1 MTFAELYGEAL
12 HHELG
17 SADVTELFTTLRRKA
32 AINRAQREFA
42 RLTQCFVVELVQP
55 ITAGVVRYDLDALST
70 NLFVN
75 FMARPVRLVRT
86 TIASGAVMETRLAR
100 HDEAWLDAE
109 RDGWRNTPSTGV
121 SDVWAFNVDGGV
133 NAILLNPPPGP
144 PAGETWTLAVP
155 ALLNPADLVADSDVP
170 FSWQGNPQM
179 AIEPFHWALA
189 HFAASLLERLRK
201 DTQAVEGQLSLFG
214 AYVQDFKTQ
223 RRPRGGDQRV
233 RQARDYL
240 RRVRTPTSALVQG
253 DPSV

>member
-17 SADVTELFTTLRRKA
+17 SADVTELFTTVRRKA

-55 ITAGVVRYDLDALST
+55 ITLGVARYDLDALSS

-75 FMARPVRLVRT
+75 FMARPLRLVRT
-86 TIASGAVMETRLAR
+86 TTATGAIMESRLTR

-109 RDGWRNTPSTGV
+109 RGGWRDTPGSGV
-121 SDVWAFNVDGGV
+121 SDVWAFNVDGGT
-133 NAILLNPPPGP
+133 NSILLNPL
-144 PAGETWTLAVP
+144 PAVSAPETWALHVP
-155 ALLNPADLVADSDVP
+155 VLLNPPDLAADSDVP
-170 FSWQGNPQM
+170 FSWEGNPQM

-240 RRVRTPTSALVQG
+240 RRVRTPTSAIVQG
-253 DPSV
+253 DPRV